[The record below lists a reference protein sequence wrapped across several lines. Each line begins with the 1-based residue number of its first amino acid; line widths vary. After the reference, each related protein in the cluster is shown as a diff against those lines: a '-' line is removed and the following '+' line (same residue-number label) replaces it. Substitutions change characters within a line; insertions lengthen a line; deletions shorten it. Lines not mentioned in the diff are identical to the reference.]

1 MEARFQMGADRQS
14 TIRYTNRKTLG
25 SSKCVKDNKTRLY
38 DRDCGCWLLD
48 CVVKEDLSEVVTFE
62 LQPACYKG
70 IGQAKRKVRVLQ
82 AKETTKHKGPKVGTN
97 LMWSRKRKSRY
108 DQREGEVMNDE
119 VRGIGQGRFH
129 TGPCWMFA
137 YINGGFKVRSDKKGF
152 IRFRF

>member
-25 SSKCVKDNKTRLY
+25 SPKCVKDNKTRLY
-38 DRDCGCWLLD
+38 D

-70 IGQAKRKVRVLQ
+70 IGQAKRRVRVLQ
-82 AKETTKHKGPKVGTN
+82 AKETTKHKSPKVETN
-97 LMWSRKRKSRY
+97 LMWSRKRKNRY
-108 DQREGEVMNDE
+108 DQREREVMNDE
-119 VRGIGQGRFH
+119 VRGIGQGWLH

-137 YINGGFKVRSDKKGF
+137 QINGGFKVRSDKM
-152 IRFRF
+152 